1 MRQFLANQAGFP
13 SKRKSLVIP
22 TYNEADSISFVI
34 NDFKDSVEE
43 IVVVDGGSTD
53 GTVAKVAELKRGCNL
68 KLVQGKFRGYGDAI
82 INGVGAASGD
92 IVTVVE
98 GDATFRSRDIYKIY
112 EYLKDC
118 DMVIG
123 TRTTRQMICQGANM
137 PVWLRVANIIAAKFI
152 ELLWISKEPR
162 FTDCSCT
169 YRTFWM
175 SSYEEIKDNLLGPG
189 PELSPEMMIEFIRND
204 MRVIEIPVSYY
215 ARIGGSSKHSL
226 GVWGVFKTAVRM
238 LVMVLRKR
246 FGIP

>member
-1 MRQFLANQAGFP
+1 
-13 SKRKSLVIP
+13 V
-22 TYNEADSISFVI
+22 D
-34 NDFKDSVEE
+34 E
-43 IVVVDGGSTD
+43 IIVVDGGSTD
-53 GTVAKVAELKRGCNL
+53 GTAQRVAELKNRCNV
-68 KLVQGKFRGYGDAI
+68 KLVQGEFKGYGDAI
-82 INGVGAASGD
+82 INGVAAATGD
-92 IVTVVE
+92 IVTIVE

-123 TRTTRQMICQGANM
+123 TRTTRQLICQGANM
-137 PVWLRVANIIAAKFI
+137 PVWLRIANVIAAKFI

-162 FTDCSCT
+162 FTDVGCT

-175 SSYEEIKDNLLGPG
+175 SSYKEIKHSLLGAG

-226 GVWGVFKTAVRM
+226 GVWGVSKTALRM
-238 LVMVLRKR
+238 LIMVMRKR
-246 FGIP
+246 LGIP